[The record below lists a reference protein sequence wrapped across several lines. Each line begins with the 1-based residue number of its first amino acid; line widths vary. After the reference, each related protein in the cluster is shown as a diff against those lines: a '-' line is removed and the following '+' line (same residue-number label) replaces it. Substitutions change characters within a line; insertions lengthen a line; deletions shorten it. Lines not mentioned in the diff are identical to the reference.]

1 MKTALKVMSIISI
14 VIGGLATLGCVY
26 EFESAA
32 FIGGLFYIA
41 QGTLALI
48 YIKQTA
54 KQYDYYSFKIGVGV
68 YWEKKTN
75 LPKIA
80 TLPQFFE
87 YQALGDQVR
96 MEDGL
101 AR

>member
-54 KQYDYYSFKIGVGV
+54 K
-68 YWEKKTN
+68 
-75 LPKIA
+75 
-80 TLPQFFE
+80 
-87 YQALGDQVR
+87 
-96 MEDGL
+96 
-101 AR
+101 